1 MSARTAS
8 HEWRLTLRLSV
19 AALVWSLGLVLAAL
33 LAPVYGTSS
42 ASSGVNG
49 VTLSDATLVQVNGA
63 WVLILVAIPALVSAV
78 VILGLRARHS
88 GARWGR
94 PAAWSA
100 IALLIV
106 EAVLG
111 IMSIGVF
118 LIPAIVLLAMATR
131 RAPVA

>member
-33 LAPVYGTSS
+33 FAPVYGTSS

-94 PAAWSA
+94 AVAWSA
-100 IALLIV
+100 IALLLV

-118 LIPAIVLLAMATR
+118 LIPAIVLLTMATR